1 MITRNEFHVGDK
13 ILLYHSHLKL
23 FSGKLCSH
31 RIWPFV
37 VSNIFSYG
45 AVEITSVETNKV
57 LKINEHQLKTF
68 YKGWTIEFTTSIELV
83 EPINEAWTCDMSSQW
98 YKIKVFTRSQPDLYK
113 KISYL
118 LFFFIIFYFP
128 HFTLCLSFSLTPFF
142 YFNIENNVVFKCGGG
157 ILIFFV
163 VYMCFIRK
171 THKHLKKKTMFSNL
185 KY

>member
-1 MITRNEFHVGDK
+1 MITRKEFHVGDK

-23 FSGKLCSH
+23 FPGKLCSH

-98 YKIKVFTRSQPDLYK
+98 YKVKVFTGSQPNLYK

-118 LFFFIIFYFP
+118 LFFFIIFYFS

-142 YFNIENNVVFKCGGG
+142 YFNIENNFDFLCCLYVF
-157 ILIFFV
+157 
-163 VYMCFIRK
+163 Y
-171 THKHLKKKTMFSNL
+171 
-185 KY
+185 

>member
-98 YKIKVFTRSQPDLYK
+98 YKVKVFTGSQPNLYK
-113 KISYL
+113 KFHIC
-118 LFFFIIFYFP
+118 FFFS
-128 HFTLCLSFSLTPFF
+128 LSFIFHILLYVCHSLLLLSF
-142 YFNIENNVVFKCGGG
+142 ISILRI